1 MRRLVVV
8 LGVKFNVDS
17 FLRTYLA
24 KKRSLLS
31 TTDGNGADDLCL
43 D

>member
-1 MRRLVVV
+1 MRHLLVI

-17 FLRTYLA
+17 CLRTYLA

-31 TTDGNGADDLCL
+31 TTDGSGADDLCL